1 MIFWM
6 IVGALFVLLLLIGLI
21 VRPYSR
27 YCNEPD
33 QQNHQIGQRKK
44 LIKDENDPE
53 NADGVKGHLENV
65 GESVKRISFYLG
77 FKRVMDVLLSF
88 VLMIVLL
95 PLMLILSLMIFFDD
109 FGPVIFTQKRVGENK
124 KYFKF
129 HKFRTMKTSTP
140 SEVPT
145 HMLEN
150 PNQYVTR
157 SGKLIQ
163 ALSLDELPQLW
174 DIFVGN
180 MSFVGPRP
188 ALWNQEYLISERDRY
203 GANDVPPGI
212 TGWAQING
220 RDKLRIPEKAK
231 LDGEYVR
238 NMGLAMDLKCI
249 FRTLPSMIKEH
260 KEKKNK

>member
-1 MIFWM
+1 MIFWLS
-6 IVGALFVLLLLIGLI
+6 IGGLFVLLMIIGFFA
-21 VRPYSR
+21 RPRSR
-27 YCNEPD
+27 YSNEPE

-77 FKRVMDVLLSF
+77 VKRVVDVLLSF
-88 VLMIVLL
+88 ILMVVLS
-95 PLMLILSLMIFFDD
+95 PLMLVLALCIFFDD

-124 KYFKF
+124 AYFKF

-145 HMLEN
+145 HMLTN
-150 PNQYVTR
+150 PDQYMTR
-157 SGKLIQ
+157 AGKWIQ
-163 ALSLDELPQLW
+163 KMNLDELPQLW
-174 DIFVGN
+174 DIFIGN

-238 NMGLAMDLKCI
+238 NMGLMMDLKCI
-249 FRTLPSMIKEH
+249 FGTIPSLIRA
-260 KEKKNK
+260 KKNKE